1 LQKTNLGLL
10 YKDMSDKQIN
20 VSLPPAEYM
29 ALLAARSKVEQ
40 KNQKTIHLTEL
51 IREAVNTSVKNI
63 LKEPS

>member
-1 LQKTNLGLL
+1 
-10 YKDMSDKQIN
+10 MSDKQIN